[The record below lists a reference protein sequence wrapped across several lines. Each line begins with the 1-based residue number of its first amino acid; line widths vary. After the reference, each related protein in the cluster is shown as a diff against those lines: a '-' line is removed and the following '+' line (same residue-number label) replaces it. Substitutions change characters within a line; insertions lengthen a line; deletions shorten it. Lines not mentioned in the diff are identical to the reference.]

1 MDLSEGIVLLV
12 THSFEVNNTDQTNQ
26 EETIVLERGEIYPL
40 LHSSVSLL
48 SNSDG
53 SYTGIPS
60 YLINYPKDETY
71 VPIYIDAC
79 AEIKIINQ
87 NEFDIDKYFTLLNSA
102 NSDTSS
108 YRRFDTVE
116 DVYDISPA
124 APAAEQGFT
133 FDGKTVRASTNV
145 LLVKPSSLFP
155 LGTPIVITDGTWNT
169 STHTINISFL
179 LYVLNS
185 NEIRILFEANGSRE
199 DWEDHALYDDYIEKM
214 KEIIEEYPYLVMDH
228 FHNDAS
234 QTRFVFSY
242 LYNTKTKDEPLEHVI
257 NWGYDIISDIKQF
270 TDKRIMFLLQEQE

>member
-26 EETIVLERGEIYPL
+26 EERIVLRRGEIYPL

-60 YLINYPKDETY
+60 YLIYYKKNETY
-71 VPIYIDAC
+71 VPIYIEAC
-79 AEIKIINQ
+79 EEIKIINQ
-87 NEFDIDKYFTLLNSA
+87 NEFDIDKYFILLNSA
-102 NSDTSS
+102 NSDTPS

-116 DVYDISPA
+116 DVYNVLPATPA
-124 APAAEQGFT
+124 AGQGFT
-133 FDGKTVRASTNV
+133 FDGKTVRASTNF
-145 LLVKPSSLFP
+145 LRVKSSSLFP
-155 LGTPIVITDGTWNT
+155 LDTPIVITDGTWNT
-169 STHTINISFL
+169 SKHTINIAFS

-185 NEIRILFEANGSRE
+185 NEIRILFKANGSRE
-199 DWEDHALYDDYIEKM
+199 DWKGNALYDDYIEKM

-228 FHNDAS
+228 FHHNTL
-234 QTRFVFSY
+234 QTSFVFSY
-242 LYNTKTKDEPLEHVI
+242 LYKTKTKDEPLEHVI